1 MPLFNSKAVLSL
13 WKLRDAAVNFNTYRN
28 LQRHRA
34 VLRAITRL
42 SCKHSAMKQIRMYYK
57 SGTGETLLLHSPGG
71 STACNDV
78 ESPTPSVDAY
88 LFEEHSC

>member
-1 MPLFNSKAVLSL
+1 
-13 WKLRDAAVNFNTYRN
+13 
-28 LQRHRA
+28 
-34 VLRAITRL
+34 
-42 SCKHSAMKQIRMYYK
+42 MYYK